1 MICEQWSEADRPPKH
16 DVTSP
21 TLPQSPIIQEPPDPI
36 THHFAE
42 TRHAAAGGS
51 PWHQIPDSCTRAQKT
66 STNKSSMS
74 TDNPTVPPHRIPPP
88 ALGHERVTR
97 VCTQRRLQG
106 QENMMRKQRGDHAL
120 AMNKNLGVSGGRC
133 RVTLIHHEAT
143 ASHDM
148 GPATMGSRHRTL
160 QLVDGDV

>member
-1 MICEQWSEADRPPKH
+1 MRGSQSRFLCGGESQVAAA
-16 DVTSP
+16 TSP
-21 TLPQSPIIQEPPDPI
+21 ARPQSPILQQPPDPI

-42 TRHAAAGGS
+42 TRRTAAAGNQW
-51 PWHQIPDSCTRAQKT
+51 PQIPDSCTCAQKT

-74 TDNPTVPPHRIPPP
+74 TDNPTVPPHQTP

-97 VCTQRRLQG
+97 VCMQERLQG
-106 QENMMRKQRGDHAL
+106 QGNMMRKQRGDHAL

-143 ASHDM
+143 ASHVVHH
-148 GPATMGSRHRTL
+148 TRR
-160 QLVDGDV
+160 